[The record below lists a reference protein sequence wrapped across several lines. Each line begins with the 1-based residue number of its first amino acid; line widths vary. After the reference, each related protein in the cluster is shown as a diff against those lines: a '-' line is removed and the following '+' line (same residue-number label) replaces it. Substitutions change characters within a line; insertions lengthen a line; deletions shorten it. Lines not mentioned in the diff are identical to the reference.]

1 METSLRELFERALAA
16 EASDIHLSAGSPP
29 MLRVNGELT
38 PAGDETL
45 APEEVR
51 ILVYSVT
58 TLAQQKTLE
67 VERELDFSYALD
79 PNTRMR
85 VNAFYDRGA
94 VAAAIRPVS
103 TEIPTLNELNLPAIV
118 AELTTR
124 PRGLVL
130 VTGPTGSGK
139 SSTLAAMLNA
149 INETRACHI
158 ITIEDPIEFIH
169 HNKRAVINQRDVGT
183 DTRSFPRALR
193 SALRQDPDVLFV
205 GELRDRETIA
215 TALTAAETGHLIF
228 ATLHARNA
236 AGAIDRIID
245 VFPGDEQ
252 PQIRVQLT
260 SALEAVLAQALLPT
274 PDGSG
279 RRAAVEVLIADSPVR
294 NLIRQAKLEQ
304 ITSYVHSGGERGM
317 QTLEQALAELVRE
330 GAVNE
335 SDALAIANDAPQ
347 LTRLLQRKR
356 VQPPAAKPVAPDPE
370 PVSLPVLAELG

>member
-16 EASDIHLSAGSPP
+16 SASDIHLSAGTPP
-29 MLRVNGELT
+29 MLRVNGDLT
-38 PAGDETL
+38 PVGDEPL
-45 APEEVR
+45 SPEEVR
-51 ILVYSVT
+51 KLVYSVT
-58 TLAQQKTLE
+58 TLAQQKRLE

-79 PNTRMR
+79 PETRMR
-85 VNAFYDRGA
+85 VNAFYDRGS
-94 VAAAIRPVS
+94 VAAAVRPVS
-103 TEIPTLNELNLPAIV
+103 SEIPSLADLQLPPIV

-139 SSTLAAMLNA
+139 STTLAAMLNA

-183 DTRSFPRALR
+183 DTHSFPAALR

-205 GELRDRETIA
+205 GELRDLDTIA

-228 ATLHARNA
+228 ATLHARTA

-260 SALEAVLAQALLPT
+260 SAIEAVLAQALLPAA
-274 PDGSG
+274 DESG
-279 RRAAVEVLIADSPVR
+279 RRAAVEILIADSPVR
-294 NLIRQAKLEQ
+294 NLIRQSKLEQ
-304 ITSYVHSGGERGM
+304 ITSYLHSGGNRGM
-317 QTLEQALAELVRE
+317 QTLEQSLAALVRE
-330 GAVNE
+330 GAVKE
-335 SDALAIANDAPQ
+335 ADALAIANDGPQ

-356 VQPPAAKPVAPDPE
+356 VQPPPAPSPPE
-370 PVSLPVLAELG
+370 PASLPVLAELG